1 MVSKRIKEIL
11 ELLNHQHIK
20 PNNEERTKIKSSLEE
35 ESVVIAQVNA
45 LLGNAV
51 KSEDLMVTDEKVNE
65 RIKYDSSLSLS
76 KIIIAI
82 EKIPISQ
89 FYDEDGVVFQNPNL
103 YAKTQGYSYSF
114 YYRHSSFRTF
124 VSLVEAI
131 AGKLYPKGRAWRE
144 GDLCKDYEGYKEAF
158 RKAKMLEAS
167 YVRTLNYMVKRGWI
181 EKWNSPHDKKEKLFI
196 ITSKGKE
203 LLANLTKDRF

>member
-11 ELLNHQHIK
+11 KLLNYQYNE
-20 PNNEERTKIKSSLEE
+20 PNNEERAKIKSSLEE
-35 ESVVIAQVNA
+35 ESVIIAQVNA
-45 LLGNAV
+45 LLGNTV

-65 RIKYDSSLSLS
+65 RMKYDSSLSLN

-82 EKIPISQ
+82 EKIPTSQ
-89 FYDEDGVVFQNPNL
+89 FYDEDGFVLQNQNL
-103 YAKTQGYSYSF
+103 YANTQGRSYSF

-144 GDLCKDYEGYKEAF
+144 GDLCEHYEGYKEAF

-181 EKWNSPHDKKEKLFI
+181 EKWSNPCDKKEKLFI

-203 LLANLTKDRF
+203 LLANLTQDRF